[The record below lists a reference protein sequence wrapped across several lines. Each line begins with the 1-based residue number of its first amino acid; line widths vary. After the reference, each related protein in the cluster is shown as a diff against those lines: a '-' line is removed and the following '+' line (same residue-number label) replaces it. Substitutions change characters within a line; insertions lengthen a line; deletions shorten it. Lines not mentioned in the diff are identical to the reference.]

1 VYLLGAPWYSE
12 TIAGVKALNNW
23 AQKLL
28 ITVLLVTFKFTDR
41 SQLAKLAKQPR
52 SELGEDTKKE
62 DKNNQRSDG
71 DG

>member
-1 VYLLGAPWYSE
+1 MYLLGAPWYSE
-12 TIAGVKALNNW
+12 KIAGVKALNNW

-28 ITVLLVTFKFTDR
+28 ITLKIR
-41 SQLAKLAKQPR
+41 GGSRLAKQPG

>member
-12 TIAGVKALNNW
+12 KIAGVKALNNW

-28 ITVLLVTFKFTDR
+28 ITVLLITLKIR
-41 SQLAKLAKQPR
+41 GGSRLAKQPG

>member
-1 VYLLGAPWYSE
+1 MYLLGAPWYSE
-12 TIAGVKALNNW
+12 KLAGLTSLSN
-23 AQKLL
+23 QTLKLL
-28 ITVLLVTFKFTDR
+28 ITVLLITLKIR
-41 SQLAKLAKQPR
+41 GGSRLAKQPG

>member
-12 TIAGVKALNNW
+12 KIAGVKALNNW

-28 ITVLLVTFKFTDR
+28 ITLKIR
-41 SQLAKLAKQPR
+41 GGSRLAKQPG

>member
-12 TIAGVKALNNW
+12 KIAGVKALNNW

-28 ITVLLVTFKFTDR
+28 ITVLLITDYFEIRGR
-41 SQLAKLAKQPR
+41 SRLAKQPG